1 MNSST
6 TIQVRGKGSLTLP
19 VEVRRKY
26 GVNEGDVYTLIDV
39 GEGAFMLVPQVTT
52 VDRLGNR
59 VAELVAEQGTSLEE
73 LLETLDEERQ
83 RYYQERY
90 ARD

>member
-1 MNSST
+1 MSST
-6 TIQVRGKGSLTLP
+6 TIQVRGKGNLTLP
-19 VEVRRKY
+19 VELRRKY
-26 GVNEGDVYTLIDV
+26 GVNDGDVFTLIDV

-59 VAELVAEQGTSLEE
+59 VAEMLAEQDTSLEE
-73 LLETLDEERQ
+73 LLDTLDEERQ

>member
-1 MNSST
+1 MSNT

-59 VAELVAEQGTSLEE
+59 VAEMLAEHDISIEE

-83 RYYQERY
+83 RYYREQY

>member
-1 MNSST
+1 MSST
-6 TIQVRGKGSLTLP
+6 TIQVRGKGNLTLP
-19 VEVRRKY
+19 VELRRKY
-26 GVNEGDVYTLIDV
+26 GVNDGDVFTLIDV

-59 VAELVAEQGTSLEE
+59 VADMLAEQDTSLEE
-73 LLETLDEERQ
+73 LLDTLDEERQ
-83 RYYQERY
+83 RYYQEHY

>member
-1 MNSST
+1 MSSS

-19 VEVRRKY
+19 VELRRKY
-26 GVNEGDVYTLIDV
+26 GVNDGDVFTLIDV

-59 VAELVAEQGTSLEE
+59 VAEILAEQDTSLEE

-83 RYYQERY
+83 RYYRENY

>member
-1 MNSST
+1 MSST
-6 TIQVRGKGSLTLP
+6 TIQVRGKGNLTLP
-19 VEVRRKY
+19 VELRRKY
-26 GVNEGDVYTLIDV
+26 GVNDGDVFTLIDV

-59 VAELVAEQGTSLEE
+59 VAEMLAEQDTSLEE
-73 LLETLDEERQ
+73 LLDTLDEERQ
-83 RYYQERY
+83 RYYHEHY

>member
-1 MNSST
+1 MSNT
-6 TIQVRGKGSLTLP
+6 VIQVRGKGSLTLP
-19 VEVRRKY
+19 VELRRKY
-26 GVNEGDVYTLIDV
+26 GVNDGDIYTLIDV
-39 GEGAFMLVPQVTT
+39 GEGAFMLVPQVTS

-59 VAELVAEQGTSLEE
+59 VADMLTEADLSLED

-83 RYYQERY
+83 SYYRDHY

>member
-1 MNSST
+1 MSST
-6 TIQVRGKGSLTLP
+6 TIQVRGKGNLTLP
-19 VEVRRKY
+19 VELRRKY
-26 GVNEGDVYTLIDV
+26 GVNDGDVFTLIDV

-59 VAELVAEQGTSLEE
+59 VADMLAEQDTSLEE
-73 LLETLDEERQ
+73 LLDTLDEERQ
-83 RYYQERY
+83 RYYHEHY

>member
-52 VDRLGNR
+52 VDRLGSR

>member
-1 MNSST
+1 MSSS

-19 VEVRRKY
+19 VELRRKY
-26 GVNEGDVYTLIDV
+26 GVNDGDVFTLIDV

-59 VAELVAEQGTSLEE
+59 VAEMLAEQDTSLEE

-83 RYYQERY
+83 RYYRENY

>member
-1 MNSST
+1 MSNIV
-6 TIQVRGKGSLTLP
+6 IQVRGKGSLTLP
-19 VEVRRKY
+19 VELRRKY
-26 GVNEGDVYTLIDV
+26 GVNDGDIYTLIDV

-59 VAELVAEQGTSLEE
+59 VAEMLAEQDVSLDE
-73 LLETLDEERQ
+73 LLETLDDERQ
-83 RYYQERY
+83 RYYREHY

>member
-1 MNSST
+1 MSNT

-19 VEVRRKY
+19 VELRRKY
-26 GVNEGDVYTLIDV
+26 SVNDGDVYTLIDV
-39 GEGAFMLVPQVTT
+39 GEGAFMLVPQVTS

-59 VAELVAEQGTSLEE
+59 VAEMLAGQDVSVDE
-73 LLETLDEERQ
+73 LLDTLDEERQ
-83 RYYQERY
+83 RYYRDHY

>member
-1 MNSST
+1 MSST
-6 TIQVRGKGSLTLP
+6 TIQVRGKGNLTLP
-19 VEVRRKY
+19 VELRRKY
-26 GVNEGDVYTLIDV
+26 GVNDGDVFTLIDV

-59 VAELVAEQGTSLEE
+59 VADMLAEQDTSLEE
-73 LLETLDEERQ
+73 LLDTLDEERQ